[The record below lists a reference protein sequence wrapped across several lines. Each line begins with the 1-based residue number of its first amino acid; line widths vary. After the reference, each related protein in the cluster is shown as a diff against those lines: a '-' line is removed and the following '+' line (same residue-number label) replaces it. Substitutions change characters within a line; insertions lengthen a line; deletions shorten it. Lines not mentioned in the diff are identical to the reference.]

1 MSEEVKIKITQPL
14 IEQAELETFDNYIH
28 EIAKD
33 YTNMILKEKDQI
45 LTQRLVM
52 KLEEELQQ
60 KENIIKEVRNWINS
74 TIDIIKQ
81 QPTGNDEWILER
93 LNSFIS
99 LLDKDIRP
107 YLLKGDGSND

>member
-1 MSEEVKIKITQPL
+1 MSELNLKLKTYDELVLEISRLNIDKYL
-14 IEQAELETFDNYIH
+14 LEQ
-28 EIAKD
+28 
-33 YTNMILKEKDQI
+33 
-45 LTQRLVM
+45 
-52 KLEEELQQ
+52 KLEQ

-99 LLDKDIRP
+99 LLDK
-107 YLLKGDGSND
+107 GE